1 MKKLSYQNKSE
12 IKKNKNIIQTLEP
25 INDDNNLK
33 IEYHV
38 IHMKSSNDRK
48 NNILKMENKLNQKI
62 NIFDAINGKDIIN
75 INDYDSEIKCTF
87 ETENKN
93 EFGCYLSHY
102 LLIKSLLKSNNDY
115 TIIFEDDF
123 NITVDDLHGII
134 INIILLLENN
144 FDVVFLGTH
153 FTHFFNNT
161 EINNIYKPKKYLIGA
176 QALLI
181 NNKYINKIYNELKYF
196 NNLID
201 VKYYELHKTNKLN
214 IYIIHPSLVIQDQN
228 FKSTI
233 MKI

>member
-1 MKKLSYQNKSE
+1 MKRLSYKNKLE
-12 IKKNKNIIQTLEP
+12 LTKNKNTIQTLEP

-62 NIFDAINGKDIIN
+62 NIFDAINGKDVIN
-75 INDYDSEIKCTF
+75 INEYDSEIKCKF
-87 ETENKN
+87 ETEKQN
-93 EFGCYLSHY
+93 EVGCYLSHY
-102 LLIKSLLKSNNDY
+102 LLIKHLLNSNNDY

-144 FDVVFLGTH
+144 FDVVFLGT
-153 FTHFFNNT
+153 TDLIHFFYNT
-161 EINNIYKPKKYLIGA
+161 EINNIYKPKKHLFGT

-196 NNLID
+196 NNAID
-201 VKYYELHKTNKLN
+201 NKYYELHKTNKLN
-214 IYIIHPSLVIQDQN
+214 IYVIHPSLVIQDKN

-233 MKI
+233 QN